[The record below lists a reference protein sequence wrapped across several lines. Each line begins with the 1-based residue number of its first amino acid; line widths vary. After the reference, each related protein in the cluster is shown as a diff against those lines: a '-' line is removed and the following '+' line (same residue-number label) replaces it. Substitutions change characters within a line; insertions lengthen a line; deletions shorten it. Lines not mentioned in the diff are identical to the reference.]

1 MTSISNKGKGFVHES
16 NKNLDEKITQI
27 MFKLKF
33 HCKWLWY
40 YYIRFTNN
48 IVRLSALPDNK
59 SEHKNDFLFLIW
71 PIAATFFRFCF
82 TFHWLN
88 SLFIAN
94 LKKWNNWNK
103 WKKQL
108 RAVLS
113 LTYFTI
119 NNTALFK
126 IALPISKVRQS
137 ESDFFPLK
145 IIISR
150 IQVCLNCQPLMINRK
165 LCSCG
170 LDRNGPCLGK
180 INQPRYR
187 FLT

>member
-40 YYIRFTNN
+40 YYIRLTKN
-48 IVRLSALPDNK
+48 IIRLSVLPDNK

-94 LKKWNNWNK
+94 LKNEIIDQS
-103 WKKQL
+103 KKQL

-126 IALPISKVRQS
+126 IALPINKGRQS
-137 ESDFFPLK
+137 DSDFFLLK

-150 IQVCLNCQPLMINRK
+150 IQVCLNGQPLMINRNA
-165 LCSCG
+165 LAG
-170 LDRNGPCLGK
+170 
-180 INQPRYR
+180 
-187 FLT
+187 